1 MADQREISW
10 RLGFAVDSSG
20 IDRANQAQEELRDTT
35 EQTKSTVNGMGTQL
49 NQLGSSA
56 AKGLGE
62 AAQAGKNMGTAVAG
76 AARSSS
82 TAAQNLGKAIR
93 TVAMRPLNEAVK
105 KIQTLGTTIKGTFQ
119 QIGTSVRHPI
129 QTIET
134 RLTAALEKAG
144 RSTEKTGEDAEKAGT
159 KLKKM
164 GDDGEGA
171 GTKIADAFKRIVTA
185 ISIGAAVKM
194 GVDAIKN
201 FSSAAIN
208 AAADAEE
215 TQSKFETVFGSQ
227 TEKTLG
233 WVDNFSKAAH
243 RSRNEIKGFLA
254 DSQAVF
260 TGLGM
265 GEEAAADMS
274 RSMTS
279 LSYDLASFHNIS
291 DEDAF
296 AKMRSGLLGE
306 AEGLKSLGVIL
317 NEATLKQ
324 SMESMGLKGKFEN
337 LDEITKVQVRYNSIL
352 AQTTTAQTDV
362 TRTSDSYT
370 NSLKGVQ
377 GIWQEFLANA
387 GARFTPVLTGLFN
400 TIIEAWPTIE
410 PMLMQLVDLLGDGL
424 SDAVPILIE
433 LGQQL
438 LPVFTQALGVL
449 FSVLQPVIPVIGDLI
464 QTLLP
469 PLAGTLGNLC
479 GTLLPPLIELLDMLN
494 VGLLQPLMPVIT
506 TLANALLPPIAA
518 ILQVIMDDILQPL
531 MPVLMQ
537 LVNAV
542 MPLLVSLLDAV
553 SPLLNLLSPVL
564 QAIAEVLGWIVDAVA
579 EVCKW
584 VAGGV
589 GDIVN
594 WFSGLFGGADEAAGA
609 VDDLSKSVSSL
620 DVPAPDSS
628 AVTNTFAVDIP
639 AAADAGW
646 TSVQTTSDAALTDIG
661 TTADDTYSSM
671 AASSDAAWSRM
682 VQTSQNSVRQI
693 QQEIGKLTGVDVTMG
708 VQYKSTMDNVPHNA
722 SGTDNFAG
730 GWTHINEKG
739 GELAFLPG
747 GTAIVPADKTDR
759 ILSMNSSTSKNV
771 NVDIHIT
778 VDGATS
784 AQDKSEIARIAAEEA
799 RRAVRDELDDQ
810 DTNSRIQDGYYDLAP
825 A

>member
-35 EQTKSTVNGMGTQL
+35 EQTQSTVNGMGTQL

-105 KIQTLGTTIKGTFQ
+105 KIQTLGTTINGTFQ
-119 QIGTSVRHPI
+119 RIGTSVRHPI

-144 RSTEKTGEDAEKAGT
+144 RSTEKTGENAEKAGT

-233 WVDNFSKAAH
+233 WVDNFSQAAH

-324 SMESMGLKGKFEN
+324 SMESMGLKGKFED

-469 PLAGTLGNLC
+469 PLAGILGNLC

-646 TSVQTTSDAALTDIG
+646 ASVQTTSDAALTDIG

-671 AASSDAAWSRM
+671 AANSDAAWSRM

-693 QQEIGKLTGVDVTMG
+693 QQEIGKLTGLDVTMG
-708 VQYKSTMDNVPHNA
+708 VQYKGTTDNVPHNA
-722 SGTDNFAG
+722 SGTNNFAG
-730 GWTHINEKG
+730 GWTHINEEG

>member
-56 AKGLGE
+56 ATGLGE

-144 RSTEKTGEDAEKAGT
+144 RSTEKTGENAEKAGT

-400 TIIEAWPTIE
+400 TIIEAWPTI
-410 PMLMQLVDLLGDGL
+410 
-424 SDAVPILIE
+424 
-433 LGQQL
+433 
-438 LPVFTQALGVL
+438 
-449 FSVLQPVIPVIGDLI
+449 
-464 QTLLP
+464 
-469 PLAGTLGNLC
+469 
-479 GTLLPPLIELLDMLN
+479 
-494 VGLLQPLMPVIT
+494 
-506 TLANALLPPIAA
+506 
-518 ILQVIMDDILQPL
+518 
-531 MPVLMQ
+531 
-537 LVNAV
+537 
-542 MPLLVSLLDAV
+542 VSTR
-553 SPLLNLLSPVL
+553 
-564 QAIAEVLGWIVDAVA
+564 
-579 EVCKW
+579 C
-584 VAGGV
+584 
-589 GDIVN
+589 
-594 WFSGLFGGADEAAGA
+594 
-609 VDDLSKSVSSL
+609 
-620 DVPAPDSS
+620 DS
-628 AVTNTFAVDIP
+628 F
-639 AAADAGW
+639 
-646 TSVQTTSDAALTDIG
+646 
-661 TTADDTYSSM
+661 
-671 AASSDAAWSRM
+671 
-682 VQTSQNSVRQI
+682 
-693 QQEIGKLTGVDVTMG
+693 
-708 VQYKSTMDNVPHNA
+708 
-722 SGTDNFAG
+722 
-730 GWTHINEKG
+730 
-739 GELAFLPG
+739 
-747 GTAIVPADKTDR
+747 
-759 ILSMNSSTSKNV
+759 
-771 NVDIHIT
+771 
-778 VDGATS
+778 
-784 AQDKSEIARIAAEEA
+784 
-799 RRAVRDELDDQ
+799 
-810 DTNSRIQDGYYDLAP
+810 
-825 A
+825 

>member
-56 AKGLGE
+56 AKVLGE

-105 KIQTLGTTIKGTFQ
+105 KIQTLGTTINGTFQ
-119 QIGTSVRHPI
+119 RIGTSVRHPI

-144 RSTEKTGEDAEKAGT
+144 RSTEKTGDNAEKAGT

-227 TEKTLG
+227 TERTLG

-243 RSRNEIKGFLA
+243 RNRNEIKGFLA

-296 AKMRSGLLGE
+296 AKIRSGLLGE

-324 SMESMGLKGKFEN
+324 SMESMGLKGKFED

-438 LPVFTQALGVL
+438 LPIFTQALGVL

-469 PLAGTLGNLC
+469 PLAGILGNLC
-479 GTLLPPLIELLDMLN
+479 GTLLPPLIELLDRLN

-506 TLANALLPPIAA
+506 TLANALLPPIAT

-553 SPLLNLLSPVL
+553 SPLLNLLTPVL

-579 EVCKW
+579 EVYKW

-628 AVTNTFAVDIP
+628 AVTNTFTVDIP

-671 AASSDAAWSRM
+671 AANSDAAWSRM

-708 VQYKSTMDNVPHNA
+708 VQYKGTMDNVPHNA
-722 SGTDNFAG
+722 SGTNNFAG
-730 GWTHINEKG
+730 GWTHIHEEG